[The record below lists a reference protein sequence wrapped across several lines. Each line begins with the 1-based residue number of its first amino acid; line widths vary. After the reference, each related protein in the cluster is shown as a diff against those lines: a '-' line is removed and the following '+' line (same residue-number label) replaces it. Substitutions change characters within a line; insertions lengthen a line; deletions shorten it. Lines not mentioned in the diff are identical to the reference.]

1 MHRELKELREN
12 LQNELIKMSQKGITA
27 TNLEMIDKLSHSI
40 KSIDTILAMSDAGYS
55 ERDNDYSYARRD
67 MRGRYSRTN
76 YDDRGGSSYRRG
88 MSRNSYG
95 YSEDGA
101 KADMIE
107 QLQEMLDS
115 TSDNKIRNAI
125 QRALETME

>member
-40 KSIDTILAMSDAGYS
+40 KSIDTIIAMSDAGYS

-67 MRGRYSRTN
+67 MRGRYSRNN
-76 YDDRGGSSYRRG
+76 YDRGGSSYRRG
-88 MSRNSYG
+88 ISRDNYG

-125 QRALETME
+125 QKALETME